1 MNLGRDEAE
10 LTERLDER
18 RRAADEA
25 AQWERMQ
32 DFMVPAASSAS
43 SNPTCATFADTGSD
57 GSESV
62 GSHFDLAMVF
72 SRFLLAKYSDHLQVD
87 CVAIRFH
94 QYVSK
99 ALPRVVE

>member
-25 AQWERMQ
+25 AQWERIRQ
-32 DFMVPAASSAS
+32 FMRGHGLLGEFESDLRRYRIRWERRRGISLRPCNGLQSFSAGQVP
-43 SNPTCATFADTGSD
+43 
-57 GSESV
+57 
-62 GSHFDLAMVF
+62 
-72 SRFLLAKYSDHLQVD
+72 DHLQVD

>member
-1 MNLGRDEAE
+1 MTNHDTSYERYRRDEAK

-25 AQWERMQ
+25 AQHSGRG
-32 DFMVPAASSAS
+32 FGSFCVPAAGSAS

-62 GSHFDLAMVF
+62 ASHSAPRD
-72 SRFLLAKYSDHLQVD
+72 S
-87 CVAIRFH
+87 
-94 QYVSK
+94 
-99 ALPRVVE
+99 ALTT